1 MSHQSMKTHCKTIN
15 QGFDRLHFGLA
26 LFIDIV
32 EEHVIGSPEYISDF
46 GELKKPV
53 KKGRKRKSLMKG

>member
-1 MSHQSMKTHCKTIN
+1 MSHQSMKTHCKTIDH
-15 QGFDRLHFGLA
+15 GYDKLHFCLA

-32 EEHVIGSPEYISDF
+32 EEHVIGSQEYISDY

-53 KKGRKRKSLMKG
+53 KKGRKRKSVTKG

>member
-1 MSHQSMKTHCKTIN
+1 MNTHCESVHD
-15 QGFDRLHFGLA
+15 GYDRVHFGLA
-26 LFIDIV
+26 FFIDII